1 MTIINTA
8 SNLASRTV
16 TNIASS
22 SNKIRNS
29 INQQQ
34 SNQESDFIIFCI
46 FCMILMIFMC
56 IFNKIGPEPNKTTH

>member
-34 SNQESDFIIFCI
+34 SNQESDFIIFCM
-46 FCMILMIFMC
+46 FCVILMIFMC
-56 IFNKIGPEPNKTTH
+56 MFKKIGPEPNKTTH